1 MKLSLFFIGLFILTS
16 NLNIVE
22 VRKNY
27 KDAVTS
33 QSKVDSFNESLK
45 NVTKND
51 DKRLVAYKGAA
62 IALAARYLK
71 GAKQK
76 SETFKSGVELVEFAI
91 DKKPLDLEVRFVRL
105 SIQQNSPKFLGYNK
119 EIEGD
124 KNYILTNY
132 NTIRSKEFKK
142 YLGSYILESGFFTEV
157 EKSRLN

>member
-1 MKLSLFFIGLFILTS
+1 MKLSLFFIGLFILAS
-16 NLNIVE
+16 NLNITE
-22 VRKNY
+22 VRNNY
-27 KDAVTS
+27 KEAVIS
-33 QSKVDSFNESLK
+33 QFKANSFNESLK
-45 NVTKND
+45 DVTKKD

-91 DKKPLDLEVRFVRL
+91 NKKPLDMEVRFVRL

-142 YLGSYILESGFFTEV
+142 YLGSYILESDFFTEK

>member
-1 MKLSLFFIGLFILTS
+1 MKLLLLIIGLFILAS

-62 IALAARYLK
+62 IALAARFLK

-76 SETFKSGVELVEFAI
+76 NETFKSGVELVEFAI
-91 DKKPLDLEVRFVRL
+91 DNKPLDMEVRFVRL

-132 NTIRSKEFKK
+132 NTIRSKKFKK
-142 YLGSYILESGFFTEV
+142 YLGSYIFESEFFTEE

>member
-142 YLGSYILESGFFTEV
+142 YLGSYILESGFFTED

>member
-132 NTIRSKEFKK
+132 NTIRSKKFKK
-142 YLGSYILESGFFTEV
+142 YLGSYIFESGFFTEE

>member
-1 MKLSLFFIGLFILTS
+1 MKLFLIFISLFFLTA
-16 NLNIVE
+16 NLDISD
-22 VRKNY
+22 VRNNY
-27 KDAVTS
+27 KEAVTS
-33 QSKVDSFNESLK
+33 QSKVNLLNESLK

-71 GAKQK
+71 GAKLK
-76 SETFKSGVELVEFAI
+76 SKTFKSGVELVEFAI
-91 DKKPLDLEVRFVRL
+91 DKKPLDMEVRFVRL

-124 KNYILTNY
+124 KSFILTNF
-132 NTIRSKEFKK
+132 NTIRSKEFNK
-142 YLGSYILESGFFTEV
+142 YLKSYILESDFFTEE

>member
-1 MKLSLFFIGLFILTS
+1 MKLLLLIIGLFILAS

-62 IALAARYLK
+62 IALAARFLK

-76 SETFKSGVELVEFAI
+76 NETFKSGVELVEFAI
-91 DKKPLDLEVRFVRL
+91 DNKPLDMEVRFVRL

-132 NTIRSKEFKK
+132 NTIRSKKFKK
-142 YLGSYILESGFFTEV
+142 YLGNYIFESGFFTEE

>member
-91 DKKPLDLEVRFVRL
+91 DKKPLDMEVRFVRL

-132 NTIRSKEFKK
+132 NTIRSKKFKK
-142 YLGSYILESGFFTEV
+142 YLGSYIFESGFFTEE

>member
-1 MKLSLFFIGLFILTS
+1 MKLLLFIIGLFILAS

-76 SETFKSGVELVEFAI
+76 NETFKSGVELVEFAI
-91 DKKPLDLEVRFVRL
+91 DKKPLDMEVRFVRL

-132 NTIRSKEFKK
+132 NTIRSKKFKK
-142 YLGSYILESGFFTEV
+142 YLGSYIFESEFFTEE